1 MQNLDYQFCP
11 MSLDEAWL
19 AHDKRLVLRKAGNKH
34 LIVKNRLI
42 HARYGEFYI
51 TIGSI
56 ELDYILAY
64 LLCN

>member
-19 AHDKRLVLRKAGNKH
+19 AHDKRLVWRKAGNKH

-42 HARYGEFYI
+42 HARYGEI
-51 TIGSI
+51 VSLPTTIISFKLAL
-56 ELDYILAY
+56 EL
-64 LLCN
+64 

>member
-19 AHDKRLVLRKAGNKH
+19 AHDKQLVWRKAGNKH
-34 LIVKNRLI
+34 LIVKHRLI
-42 HARYGEFYI
+42 YARYGE
-51 TIGSI
+51 IGSI
-56 ELDYILAY
+56 ELDFILAY